1 MGGPEV
7 LHWSHMKLITRSL
20 VVSVAC
26 LGLTSL
32 LLSPAFAQTDSQV
45 GIWKLNV
52 AKSTY
57 SPGPAPKSA
66 TTTIETAGAGAKV
79 SVDQMRADGTASH
92 WGFTA
97 DYDGKDNAMTGSNPD
112 ADMIAR
118 TRVDANT
125 VQSISKKDGKVTTT
139 QMSKVS
145 ADGKT
150 RTVTTKGMNAA
161 GKKVNNVA
169 VYDKQ

>member
-1 MGGPEV
+1 
-7 LHWSHMKLITRSL
+7 MKLTTRS
-20 VVSVAC
+20 VVLSVAC
-26 LGLTSL
+26 LGLSAIL
-32 LLSPAFAQTDSQV
+32 IAPAFAQSDTQV

-52 AKSTY
+52 AKSKY

-66 TTTIETAGAGAKV
+66 TTTIEAAGAGTKV
-79 SVDQMRADGTASH
+79 SVDQMRADGTATQ
-92 WGFTA
+92 WGFSA
-97 DYDGKDNAMTGSNPD
+97 DYDGKDNPMTGNNPD

-150 RTVTTKGMNAA
+150 RTVTTKGLNGA

>member
-1 MGGPEV
+1 
-7 LHWSHMKLITRSL
+7 MKLTIQSI

-26 LGLTSL
+26 LGLSSL
-32 LLSPAFAQTDSQV
+32 LVSPVLAQSDSQV

-52 AKSTY
+52 AKSKY

-66 TTTIETAGAGAKV
+66 TTTIEAAGAGTKV
-79 SVDQMRADGTASH
+79 SVDQMRVDGTATQ
-92 WGFTA
+92 WGFSA
-97 DYDGKDNAMTGSNPD
+97 DYDGKDNPMTGNNPD

-118 TRVDANT
+118 TRVDAST
-125 VQSISKKDGKVTTT
+125 IQSISKKDGKVTTT
-139 QMSKVS
+139 QTSKVS

-169 VYDKQ
+169 IYDRQ

>member
-1 MGGPEV
+1 
-7 LHWSHMKLITRSL
+7 MKLTIKAI

-26 LGLTSL
+26 LGLSSL
-32 LLSPAFAQTDSQV
+32 LISPALAQNDSQV

-52 AKSTY
+52 AKSKY

-66 TTTIETAGAGAKV
+66 TTTIEAAGAGTKV
-79 SVDQMRADGTASH
+79 SVDQMRADGTATQ
-92 WGFTA
+92 WGFSA
-97 DYDGKDNAMTGSNPD
+97 DYDGKDNPMTGSNPD

-118 TRVDANT
+118 TRIDANT
-125 VQSISKKDGKVTTT
+125 IQSISKKDGKVTTT

-150 RTVTTKGMNAA
+150 RTVTTKGMNGA

-169 VYDKQ
+169 IYDRQ

>member
-1 MGGPEV
+1 
-7 LHWSHMKLITRSL
+7 MKLITRSL

-26 LGLTSL
+26 LGLIAL
-32 LLSPAFAQTDSQV
+32 LISPVSAQIDSQV

-52 AKSTY
+52 AKSKY

-66 TTTIETAGAGAKV
+66 TTTIEAAGAGTKV
-79 SVDQMRADGTASH
+79 SVDQMRADGTATQ
-92 WGFTA
+92 WGFSA
-97 DYDGKDNAMTGSNPD
+97 DYDGKDNPMTGNNPD

-125 VQSISKKDGKVTTT
+125 IQSISKKDGKVTTT
-139 QMSKVS
+139 QLSKVS

-161 GKKVNNVA
+161 GKKVDNVA

>member
-1 MGGPEV
+1 
-7 LHWSHMKLITRSL
+7 MKLITRSL
-20 VVSVAC
+20 VASVAC
-26 LGLTSL
+26 LGFASL
-32 LLSPAFAQTDSQV
+32 LITPTFAQTDSQV
-45 GIWKLNV
+45 GVWKLNV

-79 SVDQMRADGTASH
+79 SVDQMRADGTAAH

-97 DYDGKDNAMTGSNPD
+97 DYDGKDNPMTGNNPD
-112 ADMIAR
+112 ADTIAR

-125 VQSISKKDGKVTTT
+125 IQSISKKDGKVTTT
-139 QMSKVS
+139 QTSKVS

-150 RTVTTKGMNAA
+150 RTVSTKGVNGA

>member
-1 MGGPEV
+1 
-7 LHWSHMKLITRSL
+7 MKLITRSL

-26 LGLTSL
+26 LGLIAL
-32 LLSPAFAQTDSQV
+32 LVSPVSAQLDSQV

-52 AKSTY
+52 AKSKY

-66 TTTIETAGAGAKV
+66 TTTIEAAGAGTKV
-79 SVDQMRADGTASH
+79 SVDQMRADGTMTQ
-92 WGFTA
+92 WGFSA
-97 DYDGKDNAMTGSNPD
+97 DYDGKDNPMTGNNPD

-125 VQSISKKDGKVTTT
+125 IQSISKKDGKVTTT
-139 QMSKVS
+139 QLSKVS

>member
-1 MGGPEV
+1 
-7 LHWSHMKLITRSL
+7 MKLITRSL

-26 LGLTSL
+26 LGLISL
-32 LLSPAFAQTDSQV
+32 LISPVFAQSDSQV
-45 GIWKLNV
+45 GVWKLNV

-66 TTTIETAGAGAKV
+66 TTTIEAAGMGTKV
-79 SVDQMRADGTASH
+79 NVDQMRADGTANH

-97 DYDGKDNAMTGSNPD
+97 NYDGKDNPMTGNNPD

-125 VQSISKKDGKVTTT
+125 IQSISKKDGKVTTT

-150 RTVTTKGMNAA
+150 RTVTTKGVNAA
-161 GKKVNNVA
+161 GKPVNNVA

>member
-1 MGGPEV
+1 
-7 LHWSHMKLITRSL
+7 MKLITRSL

-26 LGLTSL
+26 LGLIAL
-32 LLSPAFAQTDSQV
+32 LVSPLSAQIDSQV

-52 AKSTY
+52 EKSKY

-66 TTTIETAGAGAKV
+66 TTTIEAAGAGTKV
-79 SVDQMRADGTASH
+79 SVDQMRADGTATQ
-92 WGFTA
+92 WGFSA
-97 DYDGKDNAMTGSNPD
+97 DYDGKDNPMTGNNPD

-125 VQSISKKDGKVTTT
+125 IQSISKKDGKVTTT
-139 QMSKVS
+139 QTSKVS

-161 GKKVNNVA
+161 GKTVNNVA
-169 VYDKQ
+169 VYDKQV

>member
-1 MGGPEV
+1 
-7 LHWSHMKLITRSL
+7 MKLTIKAI

-26 LGLTSL
+26 LGLSSL
-32 LLSPAFAQTDSQV
+32 LVPPTLAQSDSQV

-52 AKSTY
+52 AKSKY

-66 TTTIETAGAGAKV
+66 TTTIEAAGAGTKV
-79 SVDQMRADGTASH
+79 SVDQMRADGTTTQ
-92 WGFTA
+92 WGFSA
-97 DYDGKDNAMTGSNPD
+97 DYDGKDNPMTGNNPD

-125 VQSISKKDGKVTTT
+125 IQSISKKDGKVTTT
-139 QMSKVS
+139 QLSKVS

-161 GKKVNNVA
+161 GKKVDNVA

>member
-1 MGGPEV
+1 
-7 LHWSHMKLITRSL
+7 MKLTTRSL
-20 VVSVAC
+20 VASVVC

-32 LLSPAFAQTDSQV
+32 VISPMFAQHDSQV
-45 GIWKLNV
+45 GVWKLNV
-52 AKSTY
+52 AQSTY

-66 TTTIETAGAGAKV
+66 TTTIETVAAGTKV
-79 SVDQMRADGTASH
+79 SVDQQRTDGTAAH
-92 WGFTA
+92 WEFTA
-97 DYDGKDNAMTGSNPD
+97 GYDGKDNPMTGNNPD

-125 VQSISKKDGKVTTT
+125 IQSISKKDGKVTTT
-139 QMSKVS
+139 QTSKVS

-150 RTVTTKGMNAA
+150 RTVRTHGMNAA

-169 VYDKQ
+169 VYDRQ

>member
-1 MGGPEV
+1 
-7 LHWSHMKLITRSL
+7 MKLITRSL

-26 LGLTSL
+26 LGLIAL
-32 LLSPAFAQTDSQV
+32 LISPVSAQIDSQV

-52 AKSTY
+52 AKSKY

-66 TTTIETAGAGAKV
+66 TTTIEAAGAGTKV
-79 SVDQMRADGTASH
+79 SVDQMRADGTATQ
-92 WGFTA
+92 WGFSA
-97 DYDGKDNAMTGSNPD
+97 DYDGKDNPMTGNNPD

-125 VQSISKKDGKVTTT
+125 IQSISKKDGKVTTT
-139 QMSKVS
+139 QTSKVS

-161 GKKVNNVA
+161 GKKVDNVA

>member
-1 MGGPEV
+1 
-7 LHWSHMKLITRSL
+7 MKLITRSL
-20 VVSVAC
+20 VASVAC
-26 LGLTSL
+26 LGLVAL
-32 LLSPAFAQTDSQV
+32 LISPVSAQNDSQV
-45 GIWKLNV
+45 GVWKLNV
-52 AKSTY
+52 AKSKY

-66 TTTIETAGAGAKV
+66 TTTIEAAGAGTKV
-79 SVDQMRADGTASH
+79 SVHQMRADGTAAE
-92 WGFTA
+92 WGFSA
-97 DYDGKDNAMTGSNPD
+97 DYDGKDNPMTGNNPD

-125 VQSISKKDGKVTTT
+125 IQSISKKAGKVTTT
-139 QMSKVS
+139 QLSKVS

-150 RTVTTKGMNAA
+150 RTVTTKGLNAA